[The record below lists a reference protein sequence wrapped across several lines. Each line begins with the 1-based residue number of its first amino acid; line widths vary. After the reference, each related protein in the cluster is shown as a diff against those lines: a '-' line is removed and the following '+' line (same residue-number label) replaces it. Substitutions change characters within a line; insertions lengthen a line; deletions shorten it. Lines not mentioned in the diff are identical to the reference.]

1 MMKETLR
8 AIQTGPLAEIGL
20 LAFLTAF
27 IIILIYAVT
36 LSRSAAEKASRQPL
50 EDDQDYQPTNTP

>member
-20 LAFLTAF
+20 IAFLVAF
-27 IIILIYAVT
+27 IIILIYAIT
-36 LSRSAAEKASRQPL
+36 MSRSAVEHASRQPL
-50 EDDQDYQPTNTP
+50 EDDHEIPTPSKP